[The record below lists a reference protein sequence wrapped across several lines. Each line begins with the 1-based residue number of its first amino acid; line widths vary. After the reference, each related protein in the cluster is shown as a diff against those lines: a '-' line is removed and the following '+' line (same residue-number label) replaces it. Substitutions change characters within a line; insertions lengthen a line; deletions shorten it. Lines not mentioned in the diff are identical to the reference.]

1 MSDSKA
7 KGKSKASDKAENSS
21 EKSYVKWKVSNCG
34 GISCHGEELCFV
46 VVKEGDK
53 SECKCVNRPDFD
65 CTLYYKLG
73 TSAYK
78 HKPYL
83 KSSDTTWIK
92 WGGLACDEFPDQFS
106 GLNSETLKKQF
117 RFALEYTKKALNLT
131 PETAGVETHP
141 NITPFFKLFRK
152 IYEEQ
157 EREQLTGQL
166 GGMLTAAKQ
175 DSMLTFEANILSP
188 VTTTRSI
195 SGILSASLS
204 SKRSTST
211 PVSQQRD
218 TSPNSEN
225 EIDSK
230 ADPTEEDDSSNIFDA
245 LECSDKLLSA
255 EDSAAA
261 TKVALSKATNSE
273 LKAKLDKGIDEVLV

>member
-1 MSDSKA
+1 MD
-7 KGKSKASDKAENSS
+7 
-21 EKSYVKWKVSNCG
+21 
-34 GISCHGEELCFV
+34 
-46 VVKEGDK
+46 
-53 SECKCVNRPDFD
+53 
-65 CTLYYKLG
+65 
-73 TSAYK
+73 
-78 HKPYL
+78 
-83 KSSDTTWIK
+83 
-92 WGGLACDEFPDQFS
+92 
-106 GLNSETLKKQF
+106 
-117 RFALEYTKKALNLT
+117 YTKKALNLT
-131 PETAGVETHP
+131 PETAGGVETHP
-141 NITPFFKLFRK
+141 NITPFFKLFSK

-204 SKRSTST
+204 SKRSST

-230 ADPTEEDDSSNIFDA
+230 ADPTEDDSSNIFDA

-261 TKVALSKATNSE
+261 TKEVLSKATNSE
-273 LKAKLDKGIDEVLV
+273 LKAKLAKGIDEVVQCVSCFMILNFSFIPY